1 MTDGTSFGP
10 ALIGGVLIG
19 LAVAML
25 LLLNGRVAGVSGVLG
40 GLVNPE
46 PGEWAWRALFVA
58 GLVGGGL
65 VARSFAPGAIGNW
78 HASLPVLA
86 VAGVLVGFG
95 TQMAGGCTSGH
106 GVCGVSR
113 LSPRSIVATATFMA
127 VGAAVVF
134 LVRHVGSS

>member
-1 MTDGTSFGP
+1 MTPWTSFGP
-10 ALIGGVLIG
+10 ALVGGVLIG

-46 PGEWAWRALFVA
+46 PGEWAWRALFCA
-58 GLVGGGL
+58 GLVGSGL
-65 VARSFAPGAIGNW
+65 VARHFAPSAIGNW

-113 LSPRSIVATATFMA
+113 LSLRSIVATATFMA
-127 VGAAVVF
+127 VGAVVVF
-134 LVRHVGSS
+134 VVRHVGSS